1 MSTSKA
7 SAPPESTL
15 KDSFQEIKGIGPAI
29 ERSLHEAGILTFDQ
43 LASLTPQEVFDA
55 IASAGGLSVERISQQ
70 NWIGQARA
78 LKGKTTA
85 ATKVPTPTEKPV
97 ETEERQHYA
106 TFTVEYLLDEENQV
120 RRTRVVHIQSG
131 QEKAWAGWQENRL
144 ANFLTRLTLP
154 AKSDPAT
161 QMNPASGKARL
172 TKLEVIPTTG
182 AAARH
187 LLHGGQP
194 FEVRLTVDLS
204 QVAIPENQSLAFA
217 ATVYAR
223 DMTDTSQQ
231 VVGKRRGAVAPANET
246 IIPVSNLTLPAG
258 VYRLEAAVELSWLS
272 QEPYLQVM
280 LEGNL
285 LQVY

>member
-7 SAPPESTL
+7 SAPPETSL
-15 KDSFQEIKGIGPAI
+15 KDSFQGIKGIGPAI

-43 LASLTPQEVFDA
+43 LASLTPQEIFDA
-55 IASAGGLSVERISQQ
+55 IDSAGGLSVERIGQQ
-70 NWIGQARA
+70 DWIGQARA
-78 LKGKTTA
+78 LRGKTATA
-85 ATKVPTPTEKPV
+85 ALTSSPAKKPV
-97 ETEERQHYA
+97 EAEERQHYA

-131 QEKAWAGWQENRL
+131 QEKVWAGWQENRL
-144 ANFLTRLTLP
+144 TNFLTRQTLP
-154 AKSDPAT
+154 AKSEPAT
-161 QMNPASGKARL
+161 QMNPTGGKAHL

-182 AAARH
+182 AVARH

-194 FEVRLTVDLS
+194 FEARLTVDFS
-204 QVAIPENQSLAFA
+204 QVAIPENQSLAFV
-217 ATVYAR
+217 ATIYAR
-223 DMTDTSQQ
+223 DMSDTSQQ
-231 VVGKRRGAVAPANET
+231 VIGKRHGAVTPTNET
-246 IIPVSNLTLPAG
+246 TIPVPDLTLPTG